1 MCARAVSDFL
11 FSALQTTSSIL
22 NLRESSLRSV
32 ETHTDCPSISRRTVA
47 RVAQA
52 KAQLSRSYLIFGYY
66 EIRRVYSGQSTRFAP
81 FRAARNRSPRCSVF
95 HARCSERASSPAR
108 PCERERERVSAERK
122 ESAGVG
128 EFIHKCSSEG
138 VNGCACERARQHP
151 RFSSAAVPSG

>member
-1 MCARAVSDFL
+1 MSDFL

-66 EIRRVYSGQSTRFAP
+66 EIRRAYSGQSTRLAP

-95 HARCSERASSPAR
+95 HARCSERASERAHPHVHVR
-108 PCERERERVSAERK
+108 ERERESAERK